1 MRLLCNL
8 YAGAPRLSRGDG
20 RLLDCILPKKI
31 KSKRI
36 FLLFSDLNMA
46 HQMPSNF
53 SCLGIVKHA
62 YHTCADHA
70 AETVTSSLEW
80 SYTSTIG
87 RVMQPDLIMD
97 RFVLLSV
104 AACVL
109 VAAIL
114 YSCVHFIF
122 NSSFRHELHESL
134 EIIVS
139 LFTAHLSFAALLINS
154 IWLFGQVLAGVCDL
168 LTLNPR

>member
-1 MRLLCNL
+1 MFRH
-8 YAGAPRLSRGDG
+8 Y
-20 RLLDCILPKKI
+20 
-31 KSKRI
+31 
-36 FLLFSDLNMA
+36 
-46 HQMPSNF
+46 
-53 SCLGIVKHA
+53 
-62 YHTCADHA
+62 YTCADHA

-87 RVMQPDLIMD
+87 RVVQPDLD
-97 RFVLLSV
+97 RFVLLSL

-114 YSCVHFIF
+114 YSCVQFIF
-122 NSSFRHELHESL
+122 SSSFRHELRETL

-154 IWLFGQVLAGVCDL
+154 IWLFGQVLAAVCDL
-168 LTLNPR
+168 LTLNPP

>member
-1 MRLLCNL
+1 
-8 YAGAPRLSRGDG
+8 
-20 RLLDCILPKKI
+20 
-31 KSKRI
+31 
-36 FLLFSDLNMA
+36 MA

-62 YHTCADHA
+62 YHTCADHV

-87 RVMQPDLIMD
+87 RVVQPDLD
-97 RFVLLSV
+97 RFVLLSLV
-104 AACVL
+104 ACVL
-109 VAAIL
+109 VVAIL
-114 YSCVHFIF
+114 YSCVQFIF
-122 NSSFRHELHESL
+122 SSSFRHELHETL

-154 IWLFGQVLAGVCDL
+154 IWLFGQVLAAVCDL
-168 LTLNPR
+168 LTLNPP

>member
-1 MRLLCNL
+1 MHFS
-8 YAGAPRLSRGDG
+8 YSV
-20 RLLDCILPKKI
+20 
-31 KSKRI
+31 
-36 FLLFSDLNMA
+36 FSDLNMA

-53 SCLGIVKHA
+53 SCLSAVKHA

-87 RVMQPDLIMD
+87 RVVQPDLIMD

-104 AACVL
+104 AGCVL

-114 YSCVHFIF
+114 YSCVQFIF
-122 NSSFRHELHESL
+122 NSSFRHELHEAL

-139 LFTAHLSFAALLINS
+139 LFTAHLSFAELLINS
-154 IWLFGQVLAGVCDL
+154 IWFFGQVLAGVCDL